1 MRNPRFHLALLGMA
15 GILLAC
21 TLTDQLSD
29 DQSDAV
35 ATRVAETLDSMGLDD
50 ATSEL
55 ADTPIPPVTE
65 EPIPDPPRKI
75 VYTDDKNLWIIELGS
90 PPKQLTFDGDVEEV
104 RITTDGMSIAFTRR
118 NVLEKNS
125 QLYAINPDGTDE
137 ALLLSR
143 EILNGLYPSP
153 AGTAGFD
160 IGQFEFRPHTH
171 QLFFNTLEVFEQI
184 GYLKTDD
191 LFRQDFDSGELTA
204 ILPAGAGGEFLFS
217 PDGNKIAII
226 RPDSISVVNG
236 DGADYFP
243 EIFKY
248 SPVLTYSEFQYYA
261 QPVWLG
267 NSRSLGVALPS
278 DDPLAEDVFGEIW
291 RIPVNGDPP
300 VSTGRIDGDFYFTQ
314 VFSNTS
320 LSPELSRV
328 AFMRDTDV
336 PNQRELFLANTDGSE
351 EVRFDI
357 GSINWKGWAPD
368 GFHFVY
374 SNEDPTELI
383 IASDGGSPLFT
394 ISGTDL
400 LWISGDEFLLISGTP
415 GDWTFKR
422 VQLDGST
429 SMLSNPKGDFIDF
442 DISE

>member
-1 MRNPRFHLALLGMA
+1 MRNPRFLFPLLGMA
-15 GILLAC
+15 SILLAC
-21 TLTDQLSD
+21 ALTNQLGD
-29 DQSDAV
+29 DQSDVV
-35 ATRVAETLDSMGLDD
+35 ATSVAETLDSLGLDD
-50 ATSEL
+50 ATPEL
-55 ADTPIPPVTE
+55 ADTPIPPATE
-65 EPIPDPPRKI
+65 EPILEPPRKI
-75 VYTDDKNLWIIELGS
+75 VYTDDKNLWIIEFGS
-90 PPKQLTFDGDVEEV
+90 PPTRLTFDGNVEEV
-104 RITTDGMSIAFTRR
+104 RITTDGMRIAFTRR
-118 NVLEKNS
+118 NVPEENS

-137 ALLLSR
+137 VLLLSR
-143 EILNGLYPSP
+143 EILNELYPSP

-171 QLFFNTLEVFEQI
+171 QLFFNTLEVFEEI
-184 GYLKTDD
+184 GYWKTDD

-204 ILPAGAGGEFLFS
+204 ILPAGAGGDFLFS

-236 DGADYFP
+236 DGADYLS
-243 EIFKY
+243 EIFTY

-261 QPVWLG
+261 QPVWFG

-278 DDPLAEDVFGEIW
+278 DDPLAEGAFGEIW

-300 VSTGRIDGDFYFTQ
+300 VSIGRIDGDFYFTQ
-314 VFSNTS
+314 VFSTTS
-320 LSPELSRV
+320 LSPELNRV
-328 AFMRDTDV
+328 AFMRETNV
-336 PNQRELFLANTDGSE
+336 PNQRELYLANTDGGE
-351 EVRFDI
+351 EVRFEI

-400 LWISGDEFLLISGTP
+400 LWISDDEFLVISGTP
-415 GDWTFKR
+415 GNWSFR
-422 VQLDGST
+422 RAGIDGSI
-429 SMLSNPKGDFIDF
+429 SMLSNPEGDFIDF

>member
-1 MRNPRFHLALLGMA
+1 MRNPRFLFPLLGMA
-15 GILLAC
+15 SILLAC
-21 TLTDQLSD
+21 ALTNQLGD
-29 DQSDAV
+29 DQSDVV
-35 ATRVAETLDSMGLDD
+35 ATSVAETLDSLGLDD
-50 ATSEL
+50 ATPEL
-55 ADTPIPPVTE
+55 ADTPIPPATE
-65 EPIPDPPRKI
+65 EPILEPPRKI
-75 VYTDDKNLWIIELGS
+75 VYTDDKNLWIIEFGS
-90 PPKQLTFDGDVEEV
+90 PPTRLTFDGNVEEV
-104 RITTDGMSIAFTRR
+104 RITTDGMRIAFTRR
-118 NVLEKNS
+118 NVPEENS

-137 ALLLSR
+137 VLLLSR

-171 QLFFNTLEVFEQI
+171 QLFFNTLEVFEEI
-184 GYLKTDD
+184 GYWKTDD

-204 ILPAGAGGEFLFS
+204 ILPAGAGGGFLFS

-236 DGADYFP
+236 DGADYLS
-243 EIFKY
+243 EIFTY

-261 QPVWLG
+261 QPVWFG

-278 DDPLAEDVFGEIW
+278 DDPLAEGAFGEIW

-300 VSTGRIDGDFYFTQ
+300 VSIGRIDGDFYFTQ
-314 VFSNTS
+314 VFSTTS
-320 LSPELSRV
+320 LSPELNRV
-328 AFMRDTDV
+328 AFMRETNV
-336 PNQRELFLANTDGSE
+336 PNQRELYLANTDGGE
-351 EVRFDI
+351 EVRFEI

-400 LWISGDEFLLISGTP
+400 LWISDDEFLVISGTP
-415 GDWTFKR
+415 GNWSFR
-422 VQLDGST
+422 RAGIDGSI
-429 SMLSNPKGDFIDF
+429 SMLSNPEGDFIDF